1 MIQNNE
7 TRRMNWTP
15 CQEDALLDAVA
26 RGDSFKAIAKMF
38 PGRSKEACRQRY
50 GILCRERGITPRPD
64 QRGLRW
70 SREEDSLL
78 YRIGSSRNLTW
89 QQIQAKYFPKRTATS
104 LASRFHDLQKRAR
117 LDGDD
122 AEAGE
127 DMAADRFWRAKARKG
142 SQRLLD
148 RINAYYARRA
158 SEMGVAA

>member
-7 TRRMNWTP
+7 TRRTNWTP
-15 CQEDALLDAVA
+15 CQEDALLEAVA
-26 RGDSFKAIAKMF
+26 RGESFKSIAKTY
-38 PGRSKEACRQRY
+38 PGRTPEACRQRY

-104 LASRFHDLQKRAR
+104 LASRFHDLQRQAR
-117 LDGDD
+117 LDGDES
-122 AEAGE
+122 AE
-127 DMAADRFWRAKARKG
+127 DLAADRFWYAKARKG